1 MRKNMRVRLLVVI
14 LAIAAVL
21 KAQESKPLVLQELVQ
36 EALQNNPQLQS
47 ANLQADAAETQIRQ
61 AKAWEAPQVGIEF
74 FQTPIQ
80 SFPNPLKDWME
91 NDYFIQQMFPFP
103 GKISAMSKSAKFN
116 AAMNRQGAMAL
127 QKKIIRELK
136 SAYYELY
143 LVQRKIG
150 INAEN
155 QDLLRKFTEIARQQY
170 EVGMGGQADILRAQT
185 ELSNLINEGI
195 NLQQERKSAEAMIN
209 ALLSR
214 PIDQPLGYVLDPGA
228 DFPPLAFE
236 QLKPLALENRPE
248 LQAIRSNID
257 MSGAELALAK
267 REYYPD
273 LMVRLMYK
281 DMAMTSD
288 DFWAAMAGV
297 NIPLAFWSGG
307 KYRGKVQEQKIN
319 MRKADEDYRAMENMA
334 LFEVQ
339 DALVRVQTHR
349 NLVQLYQYTV
359 IPQAEQTLQSTIALY
374 QTGKTEFLMLIDA
387 YRMVL
392 MARLDYHE
400 AVMNYMASQAALEQA
415 VGLSMEEIV
424 QRLQK

>member
-1 MRKNMRVRLLVVI
+1 M
-14 LAIAAVL
+14 AL
-21 KAQESKPLVLQELVQ
+21 KAEESKPLVLQELVQ

-61 AKAWEAPQVGIEF
+61 AKAWEAPQAGVEF

-80 SFPNPLKDWME
+80 SFPNPVKDGME
-91 NDYFIQQMFPFP
+91 TDYFIQQMVPFP

-214 PIDQPLGYVLDPGA
+214 PIDQPLGYVPDSGA
-228 DFPPLAFE
+228 DFLPLAFE
-236 QLKPLALENRPE
+236 QLSPLALENRPE
-248 LQAIRSNID
+248 LQAMRSNID
-257 MSGAELALAK
+257 MSRAELALAK

-281 DMAMTSD
+281 DMAMTSN

-319 MRKADEDYRAMENMA
+319 LRKADENYRAMENMA

-400 AVMNYMASQAALEQA
+400 AMMNYMASQAALEQA